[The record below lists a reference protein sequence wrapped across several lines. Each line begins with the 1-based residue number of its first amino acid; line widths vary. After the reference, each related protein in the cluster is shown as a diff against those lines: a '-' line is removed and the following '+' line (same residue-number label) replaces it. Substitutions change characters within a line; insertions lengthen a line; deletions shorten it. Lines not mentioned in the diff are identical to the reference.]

1 MHPIE
6 KIEWRHADSLKG
18 NDYNP
23 NIVFNPELRLLEHSL
38 LATGWI
44 QPVLI
49 NGSDIIIDGFHR
61 AQIALN
67 SKSLHARD
75 GGMVPCCV
83 LPVSDAEARMMT
95 IRINRAKGAH
105 QAKLMSGIVQE
116 LIDDFGLTR
125 EEIKK
130 GIGAT
135 TAELDL
141 LYAGDVFIAKD
152 IKNAKYS
159 KAWIPVEAP

>member
-6 KIEWRHADSLKG
+6 QITWLHTDELKG

-23 NIVFNPELRLLEHSL
+23 NIVFNPELKLLEHSL

-44 QPVLI
+44 QPVLV
-49 NGSDIIIDGFHR
+49 NANKIIIDGFHR
-61 AQIALN
+61 AQLARDSHTL
-67 SKSLHARD
+67 KARD

-83 LPVSDAEARMMT
+83 LDISDSEARLMT

-105 QAKLMSGIVQE
+105 QAKRMSGIIQD
-116 LIDDFGLTR
+116 LIDTYGLTR
-125 EEIKK
+125 DEIKK

-159 KAWIPVEAP
+159 PAWIPVEEP